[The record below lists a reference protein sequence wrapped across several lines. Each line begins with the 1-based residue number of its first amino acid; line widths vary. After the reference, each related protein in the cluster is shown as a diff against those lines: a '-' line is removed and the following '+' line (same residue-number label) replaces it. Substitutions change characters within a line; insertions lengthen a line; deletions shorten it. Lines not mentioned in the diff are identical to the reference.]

1 MNYDICV
8 FGGCAMDV
16 FYYADSNGNYPKSPS
31 LYAPGG
37 KGSNQ
42 AVAASRAGAKTT
54 IITRL
59 GNDEIGKQIV
69 DNLDAN
75 GIDISN
81 VDMVDGLDNDVAII
95 NVNSSDKDNSIVRKT
110 GAINSFDVDMIEK
123 YKDVLLDS
131 KIVVAQMKIP
141 KEVSV
146 KLIEFCHEH
155 NIPIIITPCRPKKLR
170 ISDDNNSELIDKIS
184 FITCNKEEC
193 FEVFGTDDVE
203 ECVRRYPNKLI
214 VTLGGDGLIYNNGS
228 ENIHLEPVQ
237 TDNIVDTTG
246 CGDTFAGVF
255 ATALASG
262 ASIDEAIR
270 RGNYA
275 AGMKVSVESAQAG
288 MPTKPELDQFIEQF
302 EANDSKGQK

>member
-1 MNYDICV
+1 MDYDICV

-42 AVAASRAGAKTT
+42 AVAAARAGAKTT

-59 GNDEIGKQIV
+59 GNDEIGKQIA
-69 DNLDAN
+69 DNLEAN

-110 GAINSFDVDMIEK
+110 GAINSFDTDMVEK

-141 KEVSV
+141 KDVSV

-170 ISDDNNSELIDKIS
+170 VSEDNNSELIDKIS

-255 ATALASG
+255 AAALSSG

-288 MPTKPELDQFIEQF
+288 MPSKEELDQFISQF
-302 EANDSKGQK
+302 ESNDSIGQK